1 MNNTHIYT
9 HIYTHIIHTYM
20 PTHTHTEGFNNFKT
34 NQQKC
39 RGNVFWYV
47 KIPIFWKCIQ
57 YTIHWDKTQILEKFP
72 LDKINGTENALL
84 FLLQATT
91 NRSFTFTLQFL
102 YARKHK
108 VRLSKTV
115 RFSIFDFTSFLWNF
129 IILFNKMQGLFD
141 FKTS

>member
-1 MNNTHIYT
+1 MNNTHIYI
-9 HIYTHIIHTYM
+9 HIYIYTYIIHTYIL
-20 PTHTHTEGFNNFKT
+20 THTHTHTKGFNNFKT

-47 KIPIFWKCIQ
+47 KTPIFWKCIQ

-91 NRSFTFTLQFL
+91 NCSFTFTLQFL

-108 VRLSKTV
+108 VRLSKTGEKF
-115 RFSIFDFTSFLWNF
+115 RFHFLFMKFYNF
-129 IILFNKMQGLFD
+129 VQQNAGTLWL
-141 FKTS
+141 